1 MRHRG
6 RPRRPPMRGP
16 RPGMRPV
23 RRGMNRPA
31 RTPLPPHPDLVAARE
46 DVARAH
52 KLMAAGEFDAACDLF
67 SRVAAL
73 AAGHQ
78 HFRRAGQ
85 LYAQAAH
92 AAIEG
97 GELALATS
105 HADRAIATLIQ
116 GGDFP
121 HAVRV
126 VNRIKSELRAHGH
139 EAEAESLRAKLE
151 ARLDEL
157 GLALPD
163 FQASATPPTP
173 RRELP
178 AECHACLGPVRS
190 DEVEWI
196 DDNSATCAYCGSTLK
211 AV

>member
-1 MRHRG
+1 
-6 RPRRPPMRGP
+6 
-16 RPGMRPV
+16 
-23 RRGMNRPA
+23 
-31 RTPLPPHPDLVAARE
+31 
-46 DVARAH
+46 
-52 KLMAAGEFDAACDLF
+52 MAAGEYGAACDLF

-85 LYAQAAH
+85 LYAQAAQ
-92 AAIEG
+92 AAIKDG
-97 GELALATS
+97 NLALATS

-126 VNRIKSELRAHGH
+126 VKRIQSELRAHGH
-139 EAEAESLRAKLE
+139 EAEAKSLRAKLE

-157 GLALPD
+157 GLALSD
-163 FQASATPPTP
+163 VEASATPPAP
-173 RRELP
+173 QRELP

-196 DDNSATCAYCGSTLK
+196 DDSSATCAYCGSTLQ
-211 AV
+211 AI